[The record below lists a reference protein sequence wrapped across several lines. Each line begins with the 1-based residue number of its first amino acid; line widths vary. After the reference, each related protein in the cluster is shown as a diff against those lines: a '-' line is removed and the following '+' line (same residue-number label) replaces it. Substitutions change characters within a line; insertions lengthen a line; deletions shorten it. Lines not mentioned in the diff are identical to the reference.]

1 MGGAPFE
8 GAGVQLRPYV
18 YDTSFFGRHSR
29 EWIGC
34 CAHSHPLNPPYNPL
48 SPQPVSYASLALT
61 LGTGAGLMW
70 YFGQQQE
77 KKVASQTTVGSK
89 VAGAAAIGGPF
100 QLMDQHGKPFSDKNL
115 LGQWSLLY
123 FGFTQCPDICPE
135 ELEKIVEA
143 KNLAG
148 SRPGGLARG
157 RAVPAGHVPSPAGC
171 VHHTP
176 VRGCWCLALV
186 LTTLHN
192 ALHLA
197 TTHAEKATGKSITT
211 VFISVDPE
219 RDSVAQVA
227 EYVKEFDPKMIGL
240 TGTLD
245 QACLTQGPL
254 GVGMVDSRLII
265 GAMADCKGLIQ
276 DHVEHD

>member
-1 MGGAPFE
+1 MMATPPL
-8 GAGVQLRPYV
+8 GVAQA
-18 YDTSFFGRHSR
+18 T
-29 EWIGC
+29 E
-34 CAHSHPLNPPYNPL
+34 
-48 SPQPVSYASLALT
+48 PVSYASLALT

-143 KNLAG
+143 KNLA
-148 SRPGGLARG
+148 
-157 RAVPAGHVPSPAGC
+157 
-171 VHHTP
+171 
-176 VRGCWCLALV
+176 
-186 LTTLHN
+186 
-192 ALHLA
+192 
-197 TTHAEKATGKSITT
+197 EKATGKSITT

-254 GVGMVDSRLII
+254 GTNAAARAYRVYHSKTGDEKDYLVDHSII
-265 GAMADCKGLIQ
+265 TYLLNPQGEFVTFFGKNMMAAEVAESLEKHLRAR
-276 DHVEHD
+276 